1 MYIKPDRK
9 LRRHRGHRREPKQY
23 RFLWGLLVVV
33 LLGAGSYIGYLAMFR
48 WDSQAPAFSTTT
60 PMPTPTPSVGYYISE
75 AEDAAY
81 EGTVEEAIVAYQR
94 ALNLEPNQTE
104 AYIEL
109 ARLLI
114 LYGEPERALEMAQ
127 QALVRQPDSARA
139 MAVLGRAYDWLG
151 MPADGVRLCRQAVQ
165 ADPTLAVAYAYL
177 AEALVDN
184 GQWFAAN
191 DAINTALELD
201 DTDVDVLRN
210 QGYVLENQGNY
221 YGAIDAYRDALEID
235 DRAVHLHMAI
245 GRNAAALGNLY
256 GAEEAYADAV
266 DLAPDYAIG
275 LDWLGWTQLLLG
287 DYESAEANLLAA
299 IEADDTLGSAYSHLA
314 TLYFQQRNY
323 EDAIEF
329 FKPGIQYGEARS
341 RRRVVRFVITAEA
354 VNEVGG
360 RPTGDEVARVEFEHP
375 VSVEGPLRGQFT
387 GTYEGTPVEGRLR
400 FEVMDGRYHII
411 LSSLPSVPE
420 GKVFIGWFVPLYT
433 PEGTMARTEPI
444 YPSPSGAFERRD
456 TTGVVQGPP
465 IENYYT
471 FALSYYLL
479 DQCEQAMPYIQ
490 TALRIDPEDANA
502 LKTLDLC
509 RE

>member
-9 LRRHRGHRREPKQY
+9 LRRHRGHRREPRRY
-23 RFLWGLLVVV
+23 RFLWV
-33 LLGAGSYIGYLAMFR
+33 LLLFLILGAVSYVGYLAMFR
-48 WDSQAPAFSTTT
+48 WDAQTAAFPTTT
-60 PMPTPTPSVGYYISE
+60 PMPTPTPSVGYHISE
-75 AEDAAY
+75 AEDALY
-81 EGTVEEAIVAYQR
+81 QGSITEAIDAYQR

-109 ARLLI
+109 SRLLT
-114 LYGEPERALEMAQ
+114 LYGKPERALEMAQ

-139 MAVLGRAYDWLG
+139 LAVLGRAYDWLG
-151 MPADGVRLCRQAVQ
+151 MPEEAVRICRQAVQ

-184 GQWFAAN
+184 GQWFLAN
-191 DAINTALELD
+191 DAIATALELD
-201 DTDVDVLRN
+201 DTSVEVIRN
-210 QGYVLENQGNY
+210 QGYVLESQGNY

-235 DRAVHLHMAI
+235 ERAVQLYMAI
-245 GRNAAALGNLY
+245 GRNTAALGNLY
-256 GAEEAYADAV
+256 GAEEAYAEAV
-266 DLAPDYAIG
+266 EIAPDYAVG

-287 DYESAEANLLAA
+287 DYESAEVNLLAA
-299 IEADDTLGSAYSHLA
+299 IEADETLGSAYSHLA

-329 FKPGIQYGEARS
+329 FKPGIEYMEALS
-341 RRRVVRFVITAEA
+341 RRRVVRFVITAETA
-354 VNEVGG
+354 NDVGAL
-360 RPTGDEVARVEFEHP
+360 PTGDEVARVELEHP
-375 VSVEGPLRGQFT
+375 LAVEGPLRGQFT
-387 GTYEGTPVEGRLR
+387 GSYADTAVEGRFR
-400 FEVMDGRYHII
+400 FEVMDGRYHIV
-411 LSSLPSVPE
+411 LTSLPPVPQ

-433 PEGTMARTEPI
+433 PEGSMVRTEPMF
-444 YPSPSGAFERRD
+444 PSPGGAFERRD
-456 TTGVVQGPP
+456 TTGVVKGPP

>member
-1 MYIKPDRK
+1 
-9 LRRHRGHRREPKQY
+9 
-23 RFLWGLLVVV
+23 
-33 LLGAGSYIGYLAMFR
+33 
-48 WDSQAPAFSTTT
+48 
-60 PMPTPTPSVGYYISE
+60 MPTPTPSVGYYISE
-75 AEDAAY
+75 AEDAAFQ
-81 EGTVEEAIVAYQR
+81 GAIEEAIRAYQQ
-94 ALNLEPNQTE
+94 ALDLEPNQTE

-109 ARLLI
+109 ARLLT

-139 MAVLGRAYDWLG
+139 LATLGRTYDWLG
-151 MPADGVRLCRQAVQ
+151 MPAEAVRLCRQAVQ
-165 ADPTLAVAYAYL
+165 TDPTLAVAYAYL

-191 DAINTALELD
+191 DAIGTAMELD
-201 DTDVDVLRN
+201 DTHVDVIRN

-221 YGAIDAYRDALEID
+221 YGAIDVYRSGLELD
-235 DRAVHLHMAI
+235 ERAVHLYMAI
-245 GRNAAALGNLY
+245 GRNSAAVGNLY
-256 GAEEAYADAV
+256 GAEEAYANAV
-266 DLAPDYAIG
+266 DLAPNYAIA

-299 IEADDTLGSAYSHLA
+299 IEADDTLGSAYGHLA

-323 EDAIEF
+323 EDAIEYF
-329 FKPGIQYGEARS
+329 GPGIEYVEARS
-341 RRRVVRFVITAEA
+341 RRRVVRFVITAEEA
-354 VNEVGG
+354 NEVGS
-360 RPTGDEVARVEFEHP
+360 RPAGDEVARVDLEHP
-375 VSVEGPLRGQFT
+375 SPFEGPLRGEFA
-387 GTYEGTPVEGRLR
+387 GTYESTPVVGKFR
-400 FEVMDGRYHII
+400 FEVMDGRYRID
-411 LSSLPSVPE
+411 LRSLPAVPQ

-433 PEGTMARTEPI
+433 PEGTMVRTEPI
-444 YPSPSGAFERRD
+444 YPSPGGTFDRRD